1 MKSEWITASVAE
13 LEADGTIL
21 VQDGNHGE
29 YRPRRHELDPA
40 GTPHIRAADISDS
53 GVIDFDGAQRINDQA
68 LARIRKGVGAPGDV
82 ILTHKGTVGRVAR
95 VPARAPHF
103 VCSPQ
108 TTFWRSREPD
118 RLDQGFLFGYLRSP
132 EFAAQLRRRMH
143 ESDMAPYVSLTA
155 QRSLL
160 VPLPPIE
167 RQRAIAAVLGALDDK
182 IDSNRR
188 LAGLL
193 EETAATLFRARFV
206 DFVGVDEFEDSELG
220 PIPQGWRAQ
229 PVGDVLRVVGGST
242 PSTKQPAFWNGNHC
256 WITPKDL
263 SGAVSPIVLDTA
275 RHITDDGVAQISSRL
290 LPSRTVLLSSRAP
303 VGYTAVS
310 FVPIAVNQGFIA
322 IPPTDTVPSEFVYF
336 WLRER
341 MDEIKAHA
349 GGTTFTEISKR
360 AFRPLPMVVPPSV
373 ALDAFRGL
381 AEPIFNKMA
390 ALEAERRTLA
400 QIHDALL
407 PKLVSGEL
415 RVPDTSNPADVIE
428 AMVA

>member
-29 YRPRRHELDPA
+29 NRPLRHELDPA

-53 GVIDFDGAQRINDQA
+53 GVVDFDGAQRINDQA

-132 EFAAQLRRRMH
+132 EFAAQLKRRMH

-167 RQRAIAAVLGALDDK
+167 RQRAIAAVLAALDDK

-193 EETAATLFRARFV
+193 DEMAAALVERAQFMDSALVRLGDVCVFHNKRRIPLSAEERSRRPGPYPYYGATGV
-206 DFVGVDEFEDSELG
+206 IDHVDEFLFSGPHVLAGEDGSVQTVDG
-220 PIPQGWRAQ
+220 H
-229 PVGDVLRVVGGST
+229 PVLQYVWGDFWVNNHAHVLTFIDSVPEIGYLVLRYANVSPFVT
-242 PSTKQPAFWNGNHC
+242 
-256 WITPKDL
+256 
-263 SGAVSPIVLDTA
+263 GAVQPKLSMRRLRDVPVRWP
-275 RHITDDGVAQISSRL
+275 RHSTSLGSS
-290 LPSRTVLLSSRAP
+290 
-303 VGYTAVS
+303 VGAL
-310 FVPIAVNQGFIA
+310 F
-322 IPPTDTVPSEFVYF
+322 
-336 WLRER
+336 ER
-341 MDEIKAHA
+341 
-349 GGTTFTEISKR
+349 
-360 AFRPLPMVVPPSV
+360 
-373 ALDAFRGL
+373 FRG
-381 AEPIFNKMA
+381 AKNEVA
-390 ALEAERRTLA
+390 TLGELR
-400 QIHDALL
+400 DALL

-415 RVPDTSNPADVIE
+415 RVSDTSDAAEMIE
-428 AMVA
+428 PMVA

>member
-13 LEADGTIL
+13 LEADGIIL

-29 YRPRRHELDPA
+29 HRPRRHELDPA

-53 GVIDFDGAQRINDQA
+53 GVIDFDGAQRINNQA
-68 LARIRKGVGAPGDV
+68 LAKIRKGVGAPGDV

-95 VPARAPHF
+95 VPLGAPHF

-118 RLDQGFLFGYLRSP
+118 RLDQSFLFGYLRSP
-132 EFAAQLRRRMH
+132 EFAAQLKRRMH

-193 EETAATLFRARFV
+193 EETAAALFCARFV
-206 DFVGVDEFEDSELG
+206 DFVGVEEFEETEIG
-220 PIPQGWRAQ
+220 PVPHGWCVA
-229 PVGDVLRVVGGST
+229 PIGNVLPVVGGST
-242 PSTKQPAFWNGNHC
+242 PSTKVPAYWEGDHC
-256 WITPKDL
+256 WATPKDL
-263 SGAVSPIVLDTA
+263 SGARSPILLDTE
-275 RHITDDGVAQISSRL
+275 RHITNLGVEQISSRI
-290 LPSRTVLLSSRAP
+290 LPMRTVLLSSRAP

-322 IPPTDTVPSEFVYF
+322 IPPTDSIPSEFVYF

-341 MDEIKAHA
+341 MGEIKAHA
-349 GGTTFTEISKR
+349 GGTTFAEISKR
-360 AFRPLPMVVPPSV
+360 AFRPLPMIVPPS
-373 ALDAFRGL
+373 ATLDAFRGVV
-381 AEPIFNKMA
+381 EPIFDKMA
-390 ALEAERRTLA
+390 GLEGERRTLT
-400 QIHDALL
+400 QIRDALL
-407 PKLVSGEL
+407 PKLVSGEI
-415 RVPDTSNPADVIE
+415 RVPDIADPAEVIE
-428 AMVA
+428 SMVA